1 MENVKKYKTTIIVT
15 TLITLLPIVFG
26 LIIWKKL
33 PEQIATHWGADG
45 QADGYSG
52 KAFAVFGMPCILAAL
67 QLFVS
72 FITLNDPKRRNIH
85 KKPLTLVLWLIP
97 IVSILMNC
105 MTYAVALGMKVDV
118 GIIVSILIG
127 LLFIIL
133 GNYMPKLQQNYTVG
147 IRIPWTLNSTEN
159 WNRTHRLGRKDVYTG
174 RVSPDHH
181 RISRQC
187 DRRFR
192 STRRNHRDRAD
203 LHRSADSVFIL
214 AVQKRGVNSCL
225 SARYSAINQ
234 PKITRIQWFE

>member
-1 MENVKKYKTTIIVT
+1 MENVIKYKTTIIVT

-26 LIIWKKL
+26 LIIWEKL

-85 KKPLTLVLWLIP
+85 KKPLTLVLWIIP
-97 IVSILMNC
+97 VMSVLMNC

-159 WNRTHRLGRKDVYTG
+159 WNRTHRLGGKM
-174 RVSPDHH
+174 
-181 RISRQC
+181 
-187 DRRFR
+187 
-192 STRRNHRDRAD
+192 
-203 LHRSADSVFIL
+203 FIL
-214 AVQKRGVNSCL
+214 GGFLLIITGFLGSVTGDFGALAAVIAIALICTGVPAVYSFWLFKRGV
-225 SARYSAINQ
+225 
-234 PKITRIQWFE
+234 

>member
-85 KKPLTLVLWLIP
+85 KKPLTLVLWIIP
-97 IVSILMNC
+97 VMSALMNC

-147 IRIPWTLNSTEN
+147 IRVPWTLNSTEN
-159 WNRTHRLGRKDVYTG
+159 WNRTHRLGGKM
-174 RVSPDHH
+174 
-181 RISRQC
+181 
-187 DRRFR
+187 
-192 STRRNHRDRAD
+192 
-203 LHRSADSVFIL
+203 FIL
-214 AVQKRGVNSCL
+214 GGFLLIITGFLGSVMGDFGALAAIIASALICTGVPAVYSFWLFKRGV
-225 SARYSAINQ
+225 
-234 PKITRIQWFE
+234 

>member
-85 KKPLTLVLWLIP
+85 KKPLALVLWLIP

-159 WNRTHRLGRKDVYTG
+159 WNRTHRLGGKM
-174 RVSPDHH
+174 
-181 RISRQC
+181 
-187 DRRFR
+187 
-192 STRRNHRDRAD
+192 
-203 LHRSADSVFIL
+203 FIL
-214 AVQKRGVNSCL
+214 GGFLLIITGFLGSVIGDFGALAAVIAIALICTGVPAVYSFWLFKRGV
-225 SARYSAINQ
+225 
-234 PKITRIQWFE
+234 

>member
-26 LIIWKKL
+26 LIIWEKL

-85 KKPLTLVLWLIP
+85 KKPLTLVLWIIP
-97 IVSILMNC
+97 VMSVLMNC

-118 GIIVSILIG
+118 DIIVSILIG

-159 WNRTHRLGRKDVYTG
+159 WNRTHRLGGKM
-174 RVSPDHH
+174 
-181 RISRQC
+181 
-187 DRRFR
+187 
-192 STRRNHRDRAD
+192 
-203 LHRSADSVFIL
+203 FIL
-214 AVQKRGVNSCL
+214 GGFLLIITGFLGSVTGDFGALAAVIAIALICTGVPAVYSFWLFKRGV
-225 SARYSAINQ
+225 
-234 PKITRIQWFE
+234 

>member
-85 KKPLTLVLWLIP
+85 KKPLTLVLWIIP
-97 IVSILMNC
+97 VMSVLMNC

-159 WNRTHRLGRKDVYTG
+159 WNRTHRLGGKM
-174 RVSPDHH
+174 
-181 RISRQC
+181 
-187 DRRFR
+187 
-192 STRRNHRDRAD
+192 
-203 LHRSADSVFIL
+203 FIL
-214 AVQKRGVNSCL
+214 GGFLLIITGFLGSVTGDFGALAAVIAIALICTGVPAVYSFWLFKRGV
-225 SARYSAINQ
+225 
-234 PKITRIQWFE
+234 

>member
-105 MTYAVALGMKVDV
+105 MTYAVALGMEVDV

-159 WNRTHRLGRKDVYTG
+159 WNRTHRLGGKM
-174 RVSPDHH
+174 
-181 RISRQC
+181 
-187 DRRFR
+187 
-192 STRRNHRDRAD
+192 
-203 LHRSADSVFIL
+203 FIL
-214 AVQKRGVNSCL
+214 GGFLLIITGFLGSVIGDFGALAAVIAIALICTGVPAVYSFWLFKRGV
-225 SARYSAINQ
+225 
-234 PKITRIQWFE
+234 

>member
-1 MENVKKYKTTIIVT
+1 MENVKKYKTTIIIT

-26 LIIWKKL
+26 LVIWKKL

-45 QADGYSG
+45 QADGYSE

-85 KKPLTLVLWLIP
+85 KKPLTLVLWIIP
-97 IVSILMNC
+97 VMSVLMNC

-159 WNRTHRLGRKDVYTG
+159 WNRTHRLGGKM
-174 RVSPDHH
+174 
-181 RISRQC
+181 
-187 DRRFR
+187 
-192 STRRNHRDRAD
+192 
-203 LHRSADSVFIL
+203 FIL
-214 AVQKRGVNSCL
+214 GGFLLIITGFLGSVIGDFGALAAVIAIALICTGVPAVYSFWLFKRGV
-225 SARYSAINQ
+225 
-234 PKITRIQWFE
+234 

>member
-85 KKPLTLVLWLIP
+85 KKPLTLVLWIIP
-97 IVSILMNC
+97 VVSVLMNC

-159 WNRTHRLGRKDVYTG
+159 WNRTHRLGGKM
-174 RVSPDHH
+174 
-181 RISRQC
+181 
-187 DRRFR
+187 
-192 STRRNHRDRAD
+192 
-203 LHRSADSVFIL
+203 FIL
-214 AVQKRGVNSCL
+214 GGFLLIITGFLGSVIGDFGALAAIIAIALICTGVPTVYSFWLFKRGV
-225 SARYSAINQ
+225 
-234 PKITRIQWFE
+234 